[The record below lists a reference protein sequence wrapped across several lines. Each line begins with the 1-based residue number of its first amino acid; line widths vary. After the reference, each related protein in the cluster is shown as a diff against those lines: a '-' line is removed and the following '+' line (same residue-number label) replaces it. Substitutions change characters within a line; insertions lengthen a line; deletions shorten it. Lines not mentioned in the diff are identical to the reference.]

1 VIKLTAH
8 WLRNDPPHELEFEG
22 FSDGR
27 LTTRTG
33 ASSEAETPK
42 RYHSPKDLVAL
53 GIAGCTGVDVVS
65 ILKKMRQPLE
75 RFVIETELT
84 QTSEHPRV
92 FDSCKLTYRLAGEGL
107 AADRVARAVAL
118 SYGKYC
124 GVSAMIKRSGCHF
137 EPQVF
142 LNDQDLTDEFLSV
155 LAEQEQESS
164 DVHPT
169 VGAQAG
175 LLITGNEILFG
186 KTQETNGRFLAQN
199 LIQSGFR
206 ISELRVV
213 GDDRAKL
220 RQSLVELLA
229 QNDVVI
235 MTGGLGPTKDDLTS
249 EIVSSVTNLP
259 LKFSQQAW
267 DVCLSAFA
275 KLGRTEIP
283 DSNKKQAMLPEG
295 AVMLNNSLGTAAG
308 FAVHFMMQGRNKTLV
323 ALPGVPWEC
332 EAMYVEQAKS
342 LLGAADQSVGE
353 WGPWIIWGMGE
364 SAIQSLISEIESE
377 ISKKLPQVDFSF
389 QAHAGYVT
397 YLIRSQQQAAEQQ
410 ALDLTNELTRLE
422 AVFGA
427 KLLYT
432 GRETLL
438 QRLLQTYRETG
449 LSLALAESCTGGRIA
464 AEVTSISGSSD
475 IFSGG
480 VVAYSNEI
488 KKNILGVSES
498 TLENHGAVSLVTAA
512 QMAEGIS
519 RQFGA
524 AVSLS
529 VTGIAG
535 PSGGSAS
542 KPVGTVCF
550 ALALQGLFKRVG
562 FDKVKFETSFGRL
575 STQGWSFVD
584 GGDSVLVVE
593 KQFGQHL
600 PRELI
605 QKRASLFALCSLVA
619 LGESLRS
626 LPEK

>member
-1 VIKLTAH
+1 MIKLAAH
-8 WLRNDPPHELEFEG
+8 WLKNDHPHELEFEG
-22 FSDGR
+22 FSEGR
-27 LTTRTG
+27 LSTRTG

-84 QTSEHPRV
+84 QTSDHPRV
-92 FDSCKLTYRLAGEGL
+92 FDNCKLTYRLAGEGL
-107 AADRVARAVAL
+107 SPDRVTRAVAL

-137 EPQVF
+137 ETQVY
-142 LNDQDLTDEFLSV
+142 LNDQDLTAEFLQL
-155 LAEQEQESS
+155 LAEQEQEALI
-164 DVHPT
+164 VHPVFGT
-169 VGAQAG
+169 QVG

-186 KTQETNGRFLAQN
+186 KTQETNGRFLSQN
-199 LIQSGFR
+199 LIQSGFI
-206 ISELRVV
+206 ISELRIV
-213 GDDRAKL
+213 GDERTKL
-220 RQSLVELLA
+220 RQSLFELLR
-229 QNDVVI
+229 QNDIVI

-249 EIVSSVTNLP
+249 EIVSAVTNLP

-275 KLGRTEIP
+275 KLGRTDIP
-283 DSNKKQAMLPEG
+283 ESNKKQAMLPEG
-295 AVMLNNSLGTAAG
+295 SVLLNNSLGTAAG
-308 FAVHFMMQGRNKTLV
+308 FAVHFMMDGRNKTLV

-332 EAMYVEQAKS
+332 EAMYSEQAKA
-342 LLGAADQSVGE
+342 LLGTADQRVSE

-364 SAIQSLISEIESE
+364 SAIQSLISEIEAE
-377 ISKKLPQVDFSF
+377 ILVKLPQVDFSF

-397 YLIRSQQQAAEQQ
+397 YVIRSQQQAAEQKVV
-410 ALDLTNELTRLE
+410 DLTTELTRLE
-422 AVFGA
+422 SVFGA
-427 KLLYT
+427 KLLYI
-432 GRETLL
+432 GKETLL
-438 QRLLQTYRETG
+438 QRLLQTYREIG
-449 LSLALAESCTGGRIA
+449 LDFALAESCTGGRIA
-464 AEVTSISGSSD
+464 AEVTSLSGSSD
-475 IFSGG
+475 VFNGG
-480 VVAYSNEI
+480 VVAYSNEF
-488 KKNILGVSES
+488 KKKFLGVSES
-498 TLENHGAVSLVTAA
+498 SLQNYGAVSLVTAA

-519 RQFGA
+519 RQLGA

-535 PSGGSAS
+535 PLGGSAT

-550 ALALQGLFKRVG
+550 ALDLQGLFKRVG
-562 FDKVKFETSFGRL
+562 FDRVNFENFFGRL
-575 STQGWSFVD
+575 VTQGWSFLD
-584 GGDSVLVVE
+584 GGQSVLVVE

-619 LGESLRS
+619 LGESVRS
-626 LPEK
+626 LPK